1 MSKLGI
7 MNDIAKFFSGKKSG
21 PKALLLAY
29 ARFGKDAVNK
39 FFKERV
45 PSYNFTNR
53 NIKRDEMSK
62 AIQKDLLEKKKGGM
76 VKKSSKS
83 STKRRA
89 GAAKRGFNNFKQL
102 GYANKLVDLRKQLKN
117 IYSTMPSSSFKSK
130 GGVIKKKKKNK
141 SVAKVR
147 GTKFKGIF

>member
-1 MSKLGI
+1 MSKLGV
-7 MNDIAKFFSGKKSG
+7 MNDIAKFFSGGKSG
-21 PKALLLAY
+21 PKALLMAY
-29 ARFGKDAVNK
+29 AKFGKDAVNK

-45 PSYNFTNR
+45 SSSNFKNR

-89 GAAKRGFNNFKQL
+89 GAAKRGFNNFK
-102 GYANKLVDLRKQLKN
+102 
-117 IYSTMPSSSFKSK
+117 
-130 GGVIKKKKKNK
+130 
-141 SVAKVR
+141 
-147 GTKFKGIF
+147 GIF